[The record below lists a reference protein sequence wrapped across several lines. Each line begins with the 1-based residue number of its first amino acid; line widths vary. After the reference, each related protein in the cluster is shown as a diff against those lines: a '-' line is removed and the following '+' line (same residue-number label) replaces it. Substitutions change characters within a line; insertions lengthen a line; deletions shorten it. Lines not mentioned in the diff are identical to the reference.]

1 MPRKSKNAKNSEK
14 KKDDKEFPEYRSR
27 KFSIVQHQ
35 ATEMS
40 KQMWNDFLVSMNPL
54 EYLVSREPNPPE
66 NGEGFHI
73 HVYVQFKNDRWSTRF
88 FNFHKFNKVKLVTN
102 RPADC
107 NIEGEWGRLQ
117 VDPMRGKMPH
127 ADKYLTNPDKDKE
140 IDPDVIKFNL
150 EEKQRDEDI
159 SYVLNQMMTPYLYPD
174 MGGYFTQK
182 ARIRHKLQNGE
193 ELGPQERM
201 LLNLYHKYFPKMA

>member
-1 MPRKSKNAKNSEK
+1 MTNDPK
-14 KKDDKEFPEYRSR
+14 FPKYRSR
-27 KFSIVQHQ
+27 KFCIVQHQ
-35 ATEMS
+35 SNEAS

-73 HVYVQFKNDRWSTRF
+73 HIFVQFKNDRWSTKF
-88 FNFHKFNKVKLVTN
+88 FNYHSNNFHKLTTP
-102 RPADC
+102 RP
-107 NIEGEWGRLQ
+107 EGEERAWGRLD
-117 VDPMRGKMPH
+117 VKPMRGSFKE
-127 ADKYLTNPDKDKE
+127 ATKYLVNPDKDKE
-140 IDPDVIKFNL
+140 VDTDVINYNR
-150 EEKQRDEDI
+150 ENEQRDEDMK
-159 SYVLNQMMTPYLYPD
+159 YVLNQMMTPYLYPD

-182 ARIRHKLQNGE
+182 ARIRHKLQNGD